1 MSAKA
6 IWAAAPA
13 IIRQAPTPKPDASA
27 VVTAT
32 LVATNNKPPSPVPN
46 KKFTMPLQ
54 PGVVPAG
61 TRCKHGLE
69 QPRVYHGTGQAGE
82 AISSMKTTCYR
93 CTFCCFRCGN
103 DVTGICE
110 DCF

>member
-13 IIRQAPTPKPDASA
+13 TIRQAPVSKAEPAIEEQEKGKEKEKKPMSRQ
-27 VVTAT
+27 
-32 LVATNNKPPSPVPN
+32 PVS
-46 KKFTMPLQ
+46 
-54 PGVVPAG
+54 GVVPAG
-61 TRCKHGLE
+61 LRCKHNLE
-69 QPRVYHGTGQAGE
+69 QPRIYQGTGHGGE
-82 AISSMKTTCYR
+82 ALSSRKTTCYK
-93 CTFCCFRCGN
+93 CTFVCFKCSN

>member
-13 IIRQAPTPKPDASA
+13 IIRQAPPPKPDVPVAPA
-27 VVTAT
+27 I
-32 LVATNNKPPSPVPN
+32 ATNNKAPSPLPP
-46 KKFTMPLQ
+46 KKFVRPLQ
-54 PGVVPAG
+54 PGVVAAG
-61 TRCKHGLE
+61 AKCKHNLD
-69 QPRVYHGTGQAGE
+69 QPRIYHGTGQAGE

-93 CTFCCFRCGN
+93 CTFCCYRCGN